1 VPKITTFTWG
11 YWGWG
16 THAADFVRAADFIE
30 HRRGYR
36 PPIFA
41 DIRFSRS
48 VRAPGFSGGAFGKTV
63 GTNRYRWMKSLGN
76 ANIGTGKRGARIADP
91 AGIEELLKLIID
103 ADKDLRRVIVICAC
117 PRPCKCHRAIVARML
132 CRTGR
137 RKRVPLTVVEWPG
150 AEPKAIRLVVSTT
163 IINNVPARQ

>member
-1 VPKITTFTWG
+1 VPEGLRVTVCRSKTDQEGLVPKITAFTWG

-16 THAADFVRAADFIE
+16 THAVDFVRAVDFIE
-30 HRRGYR
+30 HRRGNR

-63 GTNRYRWMKSLGN
+63 STNRYRWMKLLGN

-91 AGIEELLKLIID
+91 AGIEELL
-103 ADKDLRRVIVICAC
+103 
-117 PRPCKCHRAIVARML
+117 
-132 CRTGR
+132 
-137 RKRVPLTVVEWPG
+137 
-150 AEPKAIRLVVSTT
+150 
-163 IINNVPARQ
+163 